1 MLGNKTKEE
10 LLDFKRGRR
19 NVVWALERLAMF
31 EDHFFPSAELLLK
44 LAVAENEEWA
54 NNATGV
60 FKSLFSLG
68 VSKVATTETHPKKR
82 LKFIKQIFKSGT
94 NEERKIV
101 IEAFE
106 DALESEHLVRMSGV
120 EVVGLRD
127 KPKRWTPETYGDW
140 YEEYRRYWR
149 FLVDHITDLNEQEQE
164 RATEIL
170 MSKVGGLLRKEYFS
184 DELIDD
190 LESMLEDETLD
201 EKDVLKKVNNLLRH
215 SESDLKDSTIS
226 RLKDLKENLVGDD
239 FESRLKRYVG
249 TRWIEDEYDHDGN
262 RTEKVDNEIQR
273 LSKEIYKNPN
283 LLTEKLSWLKTEE
296 AKRAA
301 KLGSH
306 LALKD
311 EDRNF
316 LDTIVRNYSEEDSKA
331 NISLLTGY
339 LHRIFQ
345 DDPDEWESILGD
357 LFENDYFQKRFHELV
372 QYSGVSDWSIQKVK
386 ELVDEEVLE
395 IDVLNEFA
403 YGGKP
408 ERISRKKFDEI
419 LGFLSKENTT
429 ESIEVALELLFFR
442 VCMSEKEADVKTA
455 RNLLVN
461 EKVFGRIDENR
472 QAAIDKDRWSDLTL
486 WYISSAEEGEEWVFL
501 RMLFENIEN
510 CSTTGFLYFDE
521 MIFPLLKELCGQNK
535 HKVWNIIKEFLEF
548 PLDIRG
554 QILKKCISGAGS
566 SFQNTDPLIDYLD
579 WNDVEMWLEE
589 GDSERAV
596 KFVSFLPN
604 RLFEPNGRMQDETQ
618 RFYKGGFK

>member
-1 MLGNKTKEE
+1 LFISNIDRLIKVYA
-10 LLDFKRGRR
+10 LL
-19 NVVWALERLAMF
+19 
-31 EDHFFPSAELLLK
+31 
-44 LAVAENEEWA
+44 
-54 NNATGV
+54 
-60 FKSLFSLG
+60 
-68 VSKVATTETHPKKR
+68 
-82 LKFIKQIFKSGT
+82 
-94 NEERKIV
+94 
-101 IEAFE
+101 
-106 DALESEHLVRMSGV
+106 
-120 EVVGLRD
+120 
-127 KPKRWTPETYGDW
+127 
-140 YEEYRRYWR
+140 
-149 FLVDHITDLNEQEQE
+149 
-164 RATEIL
+164 RATA
-170 MSKVGGLLRKEYFS
+170 S
-184 DELIDD
+184 
-190 LESMLEDETLD
+190 
-201 EKDVLKKVNNLLRH
+201 
-215 SESDLKDSTIS
+215 
-226 RLKDLKENLVGDD
+226 
-239 FESRLKRYVG
+239 
-249 TRWIEDEYDHDGN
+249 
-262 RTEKVDNEIQR
+262 
-273 LSKEIYKNPN
+273 
-283 LLTEKLSWLKTEE
+283 
-296 AKRAA
+296 
-301 KLGSH
+301 
-306 LALKD
+306 
-311 EDRNF
+311 
-316 LDTIVRNYSEEDSKA
+316 TIVRNYSEEDSKA

-604 RLFEPNGRMQDETQ
+604 RLFEPNDSDSILRRFLIEFGHEERVREELIGNTYNEGYTGPSSVHYQNKKDEVQEIKEKEEEYNVNRWLDELSESLDRMIEESKIREEKMDP
-618 RFYKGGFK
+618 